1 MITKKAERLV
11 DIEQE
16 IKTLTTAA
24 ITGDITHV
32 TARYEIQK
40 LANERECIWADEK
53 GRLWEGVEA

>member
-1 MITKKAERLV
+1 MRDKEARRLA

-24 ITGDITHV
+24 ITGDIKYV

-40 LANERECIWADEK
+40 LSNERECIWVDERE
-53 GRLWEGVEA
+53 RLWEGVKE